1 MLGAGAGGGVPQ
13 WNCNCAVCVAAR
25 SNASNVL
32 PRTQSSIAVSA
43 DGENWCVVNC
53 SPDIRQQILNTSCL
67 HPRDPQTA
75 GRRDTPIHSVVLTNG
90 DVDHIAGLLILREKQ
105 PFRLLATPNIQH
117 MLRENPIF
125 DVLDP
130 SYVVREDLPIDASV
144 EVAPQLRMEA
154 FLVPGKVPLFLEGSA
169 QDGAGPPEIGI
180 ETEYTIGLKI
190 GHSRSARHF
199 FYIPGCAA
207 LPDDLKARVRGAAL
221 LLFDGTVWEN
231 EEMIAKGVGAK
242 TGRRMGHM
250 SMSGA
255 EGSMAGFA
263 SLGVRR
269 KVFVHINNTNPV
281 LFDDSPERGRAEDQG
296 WEIAFDGM
304 EIVLQ

>member
-53 SPDIRQQILNTSCL
+53 SPDIRQQILNTPCL
-67 HPRDPQTA
+67 HPRDPQTF

-105 PFRLLATPNIQH
+105 PFRLLATPDIQH

-130 SYVVREDLPIDASV
+130 SYVVREDLPIDAGV

-207 LPDDLKARVRGAAL
+207 LPNDLKARVRGAAL

-250 SMSGA
+250 SISGA

-263 SLGVRR
+263 SLDVRR

-281 LFDDSPERGRAEDQG
+281 LFDDSPERGHAESEG

>member
-53 SPDIRQQILNTSCL
+53 SPDIRQQILNTPCL

-105 PFRLLATPNIQH
+105 PFRLLATPEIQH

-130 SYVVREDLPIDASV
+130 SYVVREDLPIDAGV
-144 EVAPQLRMEA
+144 EVAPQLTMEA
-154 FLVPGKVPLFLEGSA
+154 FLVPGKVPLFLEGAA
-169 QDGAGPPEIGI
+169 QDGADPPEIGI

-190 GHSRSARHF
+190 GHSRSARHL

-250 SMSGA
+250 SISGA
-255 EGSMAGFA
+255 EGSIAGFA
-263 SLGVRR
+263 GLDVRR

-281 LFDDSPERGRAEDQG
+281 LFDDSPERGHAENEG